1 MSDDKLVCG
10 NTLCVSVCLRA
21 GIYVCVYTG
30 KGAPC
35 LMTNLCVLILCVCV
49 CVSACWHLCV
59 CLYWEGCPMFD
70 DKLVCVNTL
79 CVSVC
84 LRAGIYVC
92 VYTGKGA
99 PWLMTNLCVLILCVC
114 VCLCVCVLAFMCVS
128 ILGRVPDV

>member
-1 MSDDKLVCG
+1 MSDDKLVCV

-59 CLYWEGCPMFD
+59 CLYWEGCPMSD

-79 CVSVC
+79 CV
-84 LRAGIYVC
+84 C
-92 VYTGKGA
+92 V
-99 PWLMTNLCVLILCVC
+99 
-114 VCLCVCVLAFMCVS
+114 CVCVLAFMCVS
-128 ILGRVPDV
+128 ILGRVPHV